1 MLRGMSTAVAIAHV
15 WIGAVWLGGVWLSL
29 VNLHRRG
36 PRLFADEAEFER
48 VIAGF
53 TRGNRWLILAAAGGM
68 CLSGALL
75 WALIEARPAGW
86 SALIIAKVALLCGN
100 VIGMAYVSWIIW
112 PRRLFALPAELP
124 AIRRRQTVVRVCST
138 VFLAASAALG
148 VAAHALRSA
157 P

>member
-1 MLRGMSTAVAIAHV
+1 MSSALIAVLHV
-15 WIGAVWLGGVWLSL
+15 WIGAIWLGGVWLSL

-53 TRGNRWLILAAAGGM
+53 TRGNRWLLLAAAGGM
-68 CLSGALL
+68 AASGGLLWWLVASSTSGWTALIASKAALL
-75 WALIEARPAGW
+75 L
-86 SALIIAKVALLCGN
+86 GN
-100 VIGMAYVSWIIW
+100 VAVFGYVSWVIW

-124 AIRRRQTVVRVCST
+124 AIRRRQTLLRVCS
-138 VFLAASAALG
+138 VLFLATSAALG
-148 VAAHALRSA
+148 VIAHAIRSA